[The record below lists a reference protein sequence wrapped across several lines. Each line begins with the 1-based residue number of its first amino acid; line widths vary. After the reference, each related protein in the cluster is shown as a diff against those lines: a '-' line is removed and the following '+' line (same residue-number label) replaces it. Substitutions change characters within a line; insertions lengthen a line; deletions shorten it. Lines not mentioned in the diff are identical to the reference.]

1 MQKTRSPNIYDTQT
15 AILSNEE
22 VAEAHYLLRCE
33 CPEIA
38 RRAQPGQFV
47 HVMISPGTGL
57 LLRRPFTIY
66 TVEGTQITMLYQI
79 IGEGTERLSEMPI
92 GASLQ
97 ILGPLGTPFDIA
109 SKAEP
114 AILVGGGAGIASLML
129 LAVALRERGIP
140 TLGLVG
146 AQHRAR
152 LLSVADL
159 EGIGIGVHIATDD
172 GSVGHHGFVT
182 DILRELLGKT
192 DWQYPQIYAVAR
204 TECSPLLQDSPP
216 ILRCRRKS
224 RWKIG
229 WAARWGCALG
239 VSVLFG
245 LRQNVLNIS
254 VFAPKAL
261 FLMQAILCGSYRS
274 AGACPPRSFG
284 GPQHGEGQALAL
296 QFPRRS
302 PPIVARGPVP
312 RDRSICA
319 RHGEGQALALRLGK
333 DSVLREDCEGQAPAP
348 VPRKRK

>member
-1 MQKTRSPNIYDTQT
+1 MQKNRSPNIYDIQT
-15 AILSNEE
+15 AILSNAE

-38 RRAQPGQFV
+38 QRAQPGQFV

-79 IGEGTERLSEMPI
+79 IGEGTKRLSEMPI
-92 GASLQ
+92 GAFLQ
-97 ILGPLGTPFDIA
+97 VLGPLGMPFDIA

-159 EGIGIGVHIATDD
+159 EAISIGVHIATDD

-192 DWQYPQIYAVAR
+192 DWQYPQIYACGPHGMLAVVAR
-204 TECSPLLQDSPP
+204 L
-216 ILRCRRKS
+216 
-224 RWKIG
+224 
-229 WAARWGCALG
+229 AADFAVPTQVAMENRMGCAMGVCLG
-239 VSVLFG
+239 CV
-245 LRQNVLNIS
+245 
-254 VFAPKAL
+254 
-261 FLMQAILCGSYRS
+261 
-274 AGACPPRSFG
+274 CPVRVEAERVEY
-284 GPQHGEGQALAL
+284 QRVCTE
-296 QFPRRS
+296 
-302 PPIVARGPVP
+302 GPVFKAS
-312 RDRSICA
+312 DIVW
-319 RHGEGQALALRLGK
+319 AL
-333 DSVLREDCEGQAPAP
+333 S
-348 VPRKRK
+348 